1 MTTHHPSHSAVQ
13 VVGGSAAGLYT
24 AYLLARA
31 GLGVTV
37 LEQAERLAPMPRT
50 LIVTSRMRD
59 LLGPHAEASV
69 RNEIRR
75 FELFADG
82 RVAEVQL
89 RRPDLIIERSRLIH
103 TLAEQ
108 AQCAGARIQ
117 LGWRFQ
123 GLEANG
129 RSLLVRVQTNGS
141 AEALPAR
148 TVIGADGA
156 FSRVAEAAGWPRQQT
171 VPLIQALVRLPE
183 NMAADT
189 VRVWFVPEETP
200 YFYWLIPESDTRGAL
215 GVIGP
220 EGKDSGRQTLDR
232 LENFLQRHHL
242 TPLSYQAARIP
253 LYTGWVPVRRQ
264 MGSGEVYLVGDAA
277 AQVKVTTVGGIVTG
291 FRGAAGVAEAILNG
305 GRSRALRALRRELD
319 LHLLIRKAL
328 HGFTQQDYCR
338 LLDGLN
344 GATRTTLSTY
354 TRDEAGKILWNLC
367 RHQPRLLLWGLRALL
382 ANGSFPAR
390 NGS

>member
-1 MTTHHPSHSAVQ
+1 MSALNPSHAAVQ

-31 GLGVTV
+31 GVAVTV
-37 LEQAERLAPMPRT
+37 LEQAERLAPTPRT

-69 RNEIRR
+69 LNEIRR
-75 FELFADG
+75 FELYADG

-108 AQCAGARIQ
+108 AQRAGARIQ
-117 LGWRFQ
+117 LGWRFR

-129 RSLLVRVQTNGS
+129 RGLLVHAQNNGS
-141 AEALPAR
+141 VEALPAR

-171 VPLIQALVRLPE
+171 VPLIQAIVRLPE
-183 NMAADT
+183 NLAADT
-189 VRVWFVPEETP
+189 VRVWFIPEETP
-200 YFYWLIPESDTRGAL
+200 YFYWLIPESDTQAAL

-232 LENFLQRHHL
+232 LENFLLRHHL
-242 TPLSYQAARIP
+242 VPLSYQAARIP

-264 MGSGEVYLVGDAA
+264 MGEGDIYLVGDAA

-305 GRSRALRALRRELD
+305 GHSRELRALRRELD

-328 HGFTQQDYCR
+328 HGFTQEDYRR

-367 RHQPRLLLWGLRALL
+367 RRQPRFLLWGLRALL
-382 ANGSFPAR
+382 SNGSFPLR